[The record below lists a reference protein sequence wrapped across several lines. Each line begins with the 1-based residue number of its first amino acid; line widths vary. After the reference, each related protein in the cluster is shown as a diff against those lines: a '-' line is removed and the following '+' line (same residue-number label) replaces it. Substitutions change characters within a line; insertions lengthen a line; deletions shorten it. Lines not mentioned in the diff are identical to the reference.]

1 MFTETSVCNVFSSVK
16 MIQEQSWIIKYASE
30 PAGLATDPRIQ
41 IKSDKSKLVK
51 WAVLPA
57 LGYHLYLWEE
67 KRGGEGLLQS
77 LNKILGIESSPQTLI
92 C

>member
-67 KRGGEGLLQS
+67 KRGGRFVAEFKQ
-77 LNKILGIESSPQTLI
+77 NII
-92 C
+92 

>member
-1 MFTETSVCNVFSSVK
+1 

-67 KRGGEGLLQS
+67 KRGGGRFAAEFKQNIINEELS
-77 LNKILGIESSPQTLI
+77 LRHKLWFANLKMS
-92 C
+92 